1 MNIPSNF
8 TFFGVRKTL
17 PQGIYEGI
25 IKDFN
30 FQEKTSKAGKP
41 YVTIA
46 VVVEINNQNYPV
58 QLALDPK
65 EKDKSL
71 YKLIQ
76 QLIPQSGMT
85 EEALI
90 EACANPVEF
99 FNICLSKKI
108 TVVSTEKGYLDVWS
122 KESVQ
127 ATPSD
132 QKVDPSSIPF

>member
-17 PQGIYEGI
+17 PQGIYEGV

-46 VVVEINNQNYPV
+46 AMVDINGQAYPV

-85 EEALI
+85 EQALI
-90 EACANPVEF
+90 DACSNPVEF
-99 FNICLSKKI
+99 FNVCLSKKI

-122 KESVQ
+122 KEAMQ
-127 ATPSD
+127 ATPVNQTVSPTD
-132 QKVDPSSIPF
+132 IPF